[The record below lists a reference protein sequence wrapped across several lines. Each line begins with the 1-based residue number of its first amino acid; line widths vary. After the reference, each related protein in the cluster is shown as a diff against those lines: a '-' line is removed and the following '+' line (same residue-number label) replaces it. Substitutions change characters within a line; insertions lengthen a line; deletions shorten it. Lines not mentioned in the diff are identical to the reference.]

1 MKRAGACALLC
12 LTASAGLFFGTANP
26 VFHMPFAILLYP
38 FALCLAAR
46 SSLPFRLGWLCGIP
60 GAAAALY
67 WIACAA
73 ARYGGMPWVLAAP
86 CAVLLGMYV
95 ALWGGLF
102 SWVLARFSL
111 SGPWCR
117 CAAAGA
123 LWFLLEWGRGWFC
136 SGFPWLTLSSGLAAW
151 PVLIQPLSL
160 LGEYGFSAVLAA
172 AACLMAE
179 GIGIAG
185 FTDAGQ
191 SPGSSWRQIV
201 AGALAC
207 LSFAAFGAWRL
218 HGFEDNGDAV
228 TLALIQG
235 NVPQDVK
242 WTQQYQQ
249 STLEKYAR
257 LSAECLRRSLQ
268 GGGPSAAPDLFV
280 WPETAMPFYYPS
292 SPQIPAL
299 RGFVR
304 DAGIPL
310 LTGVLSV
317 RRRPGG
323 TSLLLNRAS
332 LFFPGGGEAHYDK
345 EHLVPFGEY
354 LPPFLDI
361 ALFRSLLQGLGGF
374 AAGERAPLFEL
385 EMKDRPPVRLGM
397 LICYEAIF
405 PEMARQRVADG
416 AQVLLNISND
426 AWYDLTSAPVQHCHL
441 ASLRAVE
448 QGRWMARSTN
458 TGITAF
464 IDPLGRIHALR
475 DDSGGHLLFSEG
487 HLTGKVLS
495 RDGRTL
501 YFHLHP
507 WLPAAALALLLL
519 CMVRCGALAAAR
531 SRKG

>member
-1 MKRAGACALLC
+1 MKRASAGVLLC

-26 VFHMPFAILLYP
+26 VLHVPFAILLYP
-38 FALCLAAR
+38 FALCLASR
-46 SSLPFRLGWLCGIP
+46 FPSPFRLGWLCGIP

-73 ARYGGMPWVLAAP
+73 WRYGGMPWALAAP
-86 CAVLLGMYV
+86 CAILLGIYV

-102 SWVLARFSL
+102 SWLLARFSGAG
-111 SGPWCR
+111 SWCR
-117 CAAAGA
+117 SMAAGA

-151 PVLIQPLSL
+151 PLLMQPLCL
-160 LGEYGFSAVLAA
+160 LGACGFSAVLAA

-179 GIGIAG
+179 GMGIGRGA
-185 FTDAGQ
+185 DAG
-191 SPGSSWRQIV
+191 PGAGKAWRRIA
-201 AGALAC
+201 AGALVC
-207 LSFAAFGAWRL
+207 LSAAVFGAWRM
-218 HGFEDNGDAV
+218 HGFADSGEAV

-242 WTQQYQQ
+242 WTPQFQQ
-249 STLEKYAR
+249 SALEKYMR
-257 LSAECLRRSLQ
+257 LSTECLRRTLQ
-268 GGGPSAAPDLFV
+268 GGPEAVPDLFI

-292 SPQIPAL
+292 SPQVPSL

-304 DAGIPL
+304 EAGIPV
-310 LTGVLSV
+310 LTGILSV
-317 RRRPGG
+317 RRLPDGRSP
-323 TSLLLNRAS
+323 LLNRAS
-332 LFFPGGGEAHYDK
+332 LFFPDGGEAHYDK

-361 ALFRSLLQGLGGF
+361 DLFRPLLQGLGGF
-374 AAGERAPLFEL
+374 AAGEHALLFEPDRKGRAP
-385 EMKDRPPVRLGM
+385 VRMGM

-416 AQVLLNISND
+416 ARVLLNISND
-426 AWYDLTSAPVQHCHL
+426 AWYDRTSAPEQHLHL
-441 ASLRAVE
+441 AAMRAVE
-448 QGRWMARSTN
+448 QDRWLARATN

-464 IDPLGRIHALR
+464 VDPLGRLHALR
-475 DDSGGHLLFSEG
+475 DDSGGYRLFAEG
-487 HLTGKVLS
+487 HLTGKVHA

-507 WLPAAALALLLL
+507 WLPAAALVLLLL
-519 CMVRCGALAAAR
+519 CAARGGVLTAGR